1 MFQSA
6 NAQNKNNSNN
16 SNNEKMSTQT
26 RTQSVISDYDDK
38 SSIWSKST
46 GTSTIT
52 MIKERMHRS
61 KDNKTPAQKQAE
73 KKSGQ
78 LSYVTLGTLA
88 ALKG

>member
-6 NAQNKNNSNN
+6 NAQNK
-16 SNNEKMSTQT
+16 KMSTQT
-26 RTQSVISDYDDK
+26 RTQSVSSDYDDK

-52 MIKERMHRS
+52 MIKESMHRS
-61 KDNKTPAQKQAE
+61 SRDKDSKTPAQKQAE
-73 KKSGQ
+73 KKAGQ